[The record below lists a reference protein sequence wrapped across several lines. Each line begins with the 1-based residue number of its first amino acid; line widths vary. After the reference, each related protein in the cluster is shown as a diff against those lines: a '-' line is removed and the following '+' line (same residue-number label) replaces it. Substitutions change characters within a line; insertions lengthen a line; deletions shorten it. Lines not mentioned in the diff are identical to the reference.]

1 VEIFTFI
8 LKKVMSI
15 IDKLKSKAETQ
26 TASQLSKQEIEFLL
40 MLLKDVS
47 IRGEQVET
55 FYNIILKLQEQ
66 YLKQ

>member
-1 VEIFTFI
+1 
-8 LKKVMSI
+8 MSI
-15 IDKLKSKAETQ
+15 IDKLKSQPKPEPA
-26 TASQLSKQEIEFLL
+26 AQLSKQEIEFLL
-40 MLLKDVS
+40 VLLKDVS

>member
-1 VEIFTFI
+1 
-8 LKKVMSI
+8 MSI
-15 IDKLKSKAETQ
+15 IDKLKSKTETK

-40 MLLKDVS
+40 VLLKDVS

-66 YLKQ
+66 YLKQWYLL

>member
-1 VEIFTFI
+1 
-8 LKKVMSI
+8 MSI
-15 IDKLKSKAETQ
+15 LDKLRATTQ
-26 TASQLSKQEIEFLL
+26 SEPVSQLTKQEIEFLL

>member
-1 VEIFTFI
+1 
-8 LKKVMSI
+8 MSI
-15 IDKLKSKAETQ
+15 IDKLKTTKPQS
-26 TASQLSKQEIEFLL
+26 ASQLTKQEIEFLL
-40 MLLKDVS
+40 VLLKDVS